1 MLPTNRVLRTV
12 PPTTPSTLRT
22 VPPTTPSTTPSINI
36 PELRIVGRALVTS
49 IEVCPAMAEGSG
61 SVVTGRFITRK
72 VNTTARVEIVG
83 PEGTIEI
90 IEGTSTHPFWSVD
103 RNGWAPLGEL
113 AVGEQLQGSDGIATV
128 LSLTIEQKPVSVYN
142 IEVFGEHV
150 YEVGELG
157 CLVHNTCAGLPA
169 VTKAIN
175 SDIVHAAERAVE
187 RGVFNSLAEAKEAL
201 KALGKSFKANG
212 LPPGTI
218 SDPKRQDSVLVPF
231 GNGHAVY
238 EIMKNG
244 TAVLRTVL
252 GA

>member
-113 AVGEQLQGSDGIATV
+113 AVGEQLQGSPC
-128 LSLTIEQKPVSVYN
+128 LQHRSLRR
-142 IEVFGEHV
+142 
-150 YEVGELG
+150 
-157 CLVHNTCAGLPA
+157 TC
-169 VTKAIN
+169 V
-175 SDIVHAAERAVE
+175 
-187 RGVFNSLAEAKEAL
+187 
-201 KALGKSFKANG
+201 
-212 LPPGTI
+212 
-218 SDPKRQDSVLVPF
+218 
-231 GNGHAVY
+231 
-238 EIMKNG
+238 
-244 TAVLRTVL
+244 
-252 GA
+252 